1 MSKHTTTYHRQTI
14 TIPVGD
20 SFCTAWLH
28 LPSGLQR
35 PPVVV
40 MGHGMGATRE
50 MRLDAYAER
59 FAARGIASVA
69 FTYRNFGDSGG
80 TDRQELKV
88 QGQLEDWEEVLAH
101 ARNRDDVDGSRIAIW
116 GTSFGG
122 GHAITIASRHPEL
135 AAAVAQC
142 PFTDGLLTAL
152 RTSPRES
159 LRLQGRL
166 IRDLLA
172 TAARREPV
180 CLPFAGAPG
189 DVAIMTAPD
198 ALPGY
203 QSLVPEGGTFVNST
217 RARAIP
223 RLIRYRPGRRTKK
236 IQIPILFCVSSTD
249 TVAPAGPTLRYAHRA
264 PRGVV
269 RTYEAGHFDFYTGE
283 PFEQLVAEQT
293 EFLAEHLSPQAPEG
307 IR

>member
-1 MSKHTTTYHRQTI
+1 MPSHTQYDRQTI

-20 SFCTAWLH
+20 SYCAAWLH
-28 LPSGLQR
+28 LPIGVQH

-59 FAARGIASVA
+59 FAARGIASIA

-80 TDRQELKV
+80 AHRQEVNV
-88 QGQLEDWEEVLAH
+88 QHQLQDWEAVIAH
-101 ARNRDDVDGSRIAIW
+101 AQSRDDVDGSRVAIW

-142 PFTDGLLTAL
+142 PFTDGLRTAL

-159 LRLQGRL
+159 LRLQAL
-166 IRDLLA
+166 VMRDLVA
-172 TAARREPV
+172 TATRREPV
-180 CLPFAGAPG
+180 CLPFAGAHG
-189 DVAIMTAPD
+189 EAAIMTAPD

-203 QSLVPEGGTFVNST
+203 QALVPEGGTFVNST

-249 TVAPAGPTLRYAHRA
+249 TVAPAGPTLTYASRA

-269 RTYEAGHFDFYTGE
+269 RSYAAGHFDFYLGE

-293 EFLAEHLSPQAPEG
+293 EFLAGHLLSHESKEVV
-307 IR
+307 R